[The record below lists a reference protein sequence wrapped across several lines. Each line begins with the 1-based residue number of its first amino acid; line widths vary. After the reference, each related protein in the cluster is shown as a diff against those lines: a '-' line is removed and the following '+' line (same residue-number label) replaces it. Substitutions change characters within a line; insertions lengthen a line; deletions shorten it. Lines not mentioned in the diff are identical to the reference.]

1 MNYGRFFEFD
11 FEGSRLDKG
20 IAVFNYRWLQDR
32 ENMDAQKS
40 PRYPIFLTFTSEAIV
55 FNLHYVE
62 GKIKHYH
69 NPIIELF
76 LSPNLEVTDGLSEVL
91 NEIYFSEFPVKA
103 NNHLRTIIHKSY
115 ALEHEK
121 ERYLSKDNYST
132 LEIFDVEDKE
142 NYSQKNCAT
151 YFLRKLLMDFLFDF
165 EFTGVFKNL
174 SFYSAVSIKLRENF
188 LFNALINKM
197 RYYYF
202 RTRLIG
208 KEMFDILDHTE
219 ETQDDDDVKMEHDL
233 QFLFQRYEAAEREW
247 VSSIT
252 HTKAMKAFHESPW
265 FNECHEELEQVYT
278 VQQLTNLEKRRRNKR
293 RYREKKAKPAPKE
306 ISQRTFVE
314 TVEDSKSLVAKKRF
328 LRKAGITADDTFAL
342 TVSNL
347 LTLIHKKQ
355 SDVSHEDEHIPGSS
369 FKQSVDYHSN
379 TAKLATK
386 WEIDHYQFP
395 SLFRIWCGDKKTFY
409 ISLTLI
415 VCLFAALTGLFI
427 YLDKNYDFENKT
439 GWLFIIMFPVLIISL
454 WFLGYFMRKIRRS
467 TWGKGFM
474 LLTMPRMLAA
484 IVTAWFSMG
493 MSDDIFNLGIDGGVN
508 IPSVIILVLITC
520 FFIAYES
527 FTINPYDDK
536 HHYFISSIFVYLMA
550 YIYAF
555 MVGLLVFD
563 FFGERFIANELA
575 QGEQITTWFS
585 HDRILFI
592 THRLAQ
598 GEQIIK
604 WSLHDRILFIAQYS
618 FFASF
623 IGIFLQL
630 MFQGKPVTKSE

>member
-11 FEGSRLDKG
+11 FEGSKLDKG
-20 IAVFNYRWLQDR
+20 IAVFNYRWLQDH
-32 ENMDAQKS
+32 ENMVTKKS
-40 PRYPIFLTFTSEAIV
+40 PRYPIYLTFTSEAIV

-62 GKIKHYH
+62 VTKNIHYH
-69 NPIIELF
+69 NSIIELF
-76 LSPNLEVTDGLSEVL
+76 LSPNLEISDGLSEVL
-91 NEIYFSEFPVKA
+91 NDIYFSEFPVKG
-103 NNHLRTIIHKSY
+103 NKHLRTLIHKSY
-115 ALEHEK
+115 ESEK
-121 ERYLSKDNYST
+121 RKESFLSNDNYSS
-132 LEIFDVEDKE
+132 LEIFDVEDMD
-142 NYSQKNCAT
+142 NYSQEKCTT

-174 SFYSAVSIKLRENF
+174 SFYSAISIKLRENF

-208 KEMFDILDHTE
+208 KELFDILDHTE
-219 ETQDDDDVKMEHDL
+219 VVQVDDEEKDDGEKMDQNL

-247 VSSIT
+247 VSSIS

-278 VQQLTNLEKRRRNKR
+278 VQQLTNLEKRRRNKK
-293 RYREKKAKPAPKE
+293 RYRERISKPAPKE
-306 ISQRTFVE
+306 IPPIPPIEAVDTY
-314 TVEDSKSLVAKKRF
+314 KPLVARKKF
-328 LRKAGITADDTFAL
+328 LRKAGITADNTFAL

-347 LTLIHKKQ
+347 LSLIHKKQ
-355 SDVSHEDEHIPGSS
+355 SNNSREDEHTPGSS
-369 FKQSVDYHSN
+369 FKKSVDYHHE
-379 TAKLATK
+379 TAKLAAR

-395 SLFRIWCGDKKTFY
+395 SLFRIWCGDHKTFY
-409 ISLTLI
+409 ISLILLIGIFSTLMAFFRYLYNFFQNHKHEI
-415 VCLFAALTGLFI
+415 VNHKI
-427 YLDKNYDFENKT
+427 VNHET
-439 GWLFIIMFPVLIISL
+439 GWLFIILFLALIISL
-454 WFLGYFMRKIRRS
+454 WFLGYFMRKYRRS

-474 LLTMPRMLAA
+474 LLTMPRMMAA

-493 MSDDIFNLGIDGGVN
+493 MSDDIFTSFCGKVN

-536 HHYFISSIFVYLMA
+536 HHYVISAIFVFMMA

-555 MVGLLVFD
+555 IVGLLVYD
-563 FFGERFIANELA
+563 FFGTRFLKSEFELLTK
-575 QGEQITTWFS
+575 I
-585 HDRILFI
+585 HFI
-592 THRLAQ
+592 V
-598 GEQIIK
+598 
-604 WSLHDRILFIAQYS
+604 QYS

>member
-11 FEGSRLDKG
+11 FEASRLDKG
-20 IAVFNYRWLQDR
+20 IAIFNYRWLQDH
-32 ENMDAQKS
+32 ENMVTKKS
-40 PRYPIFLTFTSEAIV
+40 PRYPIYLTFTSEAIV
-55 FNLHYVE
+55 FSLHYVE
-62 GKIKHYH
+62 VTNNIHYH
-69 NPIIELF
+69 NSIIELF
-76 LSPNLEVTDGLSEVL
+76 FSPNLEISDGLSEVL
-91 NEIYFSEFPVKA
+91 NDIYFSEFPVKG
-103 NNHLRTIIHKSY
+103 NKHLRTLIHKSFKF
-115 ALEHEK
+115 ERRK
-121 ERYLSKDNYST
+121 ENFLSNDNYSS
-132 LEIFDVEDKE
+132 LEIFDVEDMD
-142 NYSQKNCAT
+142 NYSQEKCTT

-165 EFTGVFKNL
+165 EITGVFKNL
-174 SFYSAVSIKLRENF
+174 SFYSAISIKLRENF

-208 KEMFDILDHTE
+208 KELFDILDHTE
-219 ETQDDDDVKMEHDL
+219 VVQVDGEEKDDGEKMDQNL

-247 VSSIT
+247 VSSIF

-278 VQQLTNLEKRRRNKR
+278 VQKLTNLEKRRRNKR
-293 RYREKKAKPAPKE
+293 RYRRKNSKPAPHE
-306 ISQRTFVE
+306 IPPVTLID
-314 TVEDSKSLVAKKRF
+314 TVNTCKPLIARKKF
-328 LRKAGITADDTFAL
+328 LRRAGITTDNTFAL

-347 LTLIHKKQ
+347 LSLIHKKQ
-355 SDVSHEDEHIPGSS
+355 SNNSREDENTPGCS
-369 FKQSVDYHSN
+369 FKKSVDYHN
-379 TAKLATK
+379 DTAKLAAK

-395 SLFRIWCGDKKTFY
+395 SLFRIWCGDRKTFY
-409 ISLTLI
+409 ISLSLLI
-415 VCLFAALTGLFI
+415 GLFTALTGFSL
-427 YLDKNYDFENKT
+427 YLEKANFFDNDEFHNET
-439 GWLFIIMFPVLIISL
+439 GWLFVIVFPILIISL
-454 WFLGYFMRKIRRS
+454 WLIGFLMRKFRRS

-493 MSDDIFNLGIDGGVN
+493 MSNDIYEAFNSENKEVIFLSG
-508 IPSVIILVLITC
+508 IILVLITC

-536 HHYFISSIFVYLMA
+536 HHYFISAIFVFTLA

-563 FFGERFIANELA
+563 FFGKQFISQEKHIHERL
-575 QGEQITTWFS
+575 
-585 HDRILFI
+585 LFI
-592 THRLAQ
+592 V
-598 GEQIIK
+598 
-604 WSLHDRILFIAQYS
+604 QYS